1 MKQVYTNDMF
11 YYTAHVLKG
20 ISVDSSNSTCLDH
33 HDHQSAMSVRDCS
46 IRQTSNCCS
55 LVHRLFPQLASD
67 CL

>member
-33 HDHQSAMSVRDCS
+33 HDHQSAMSVRGK
-46 IRQTSNCCS
+46 
-55 LVHRLFPQLASD
+55 LVTVIKQCHNNYISEGFL
-67 CL
+67 